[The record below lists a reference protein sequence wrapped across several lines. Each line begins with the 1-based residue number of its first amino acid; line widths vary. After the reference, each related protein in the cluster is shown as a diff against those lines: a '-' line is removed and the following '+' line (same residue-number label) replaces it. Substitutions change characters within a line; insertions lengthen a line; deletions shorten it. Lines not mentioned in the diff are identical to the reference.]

1 MPIEN
6 LEEEGL
12 SKLPNLDIANLAF
25 QLQLRHD
32 KSGNTKSMDSSDA
45 EKLMNYIKKDNMA
58 PYYEKV
64 CKDLN
69 WELDGELLMQ
79 MKSENEKELKK
90 LDEKIA
96 EEMEYESDEKDVLL
110 MKAEYLC
117 KIGNKEE
124 SLAVFRK
131 AYDKTVALGH
141 RLDIV
146 FNMIRIGLFYMD
158 HNLITRNIDKAK
170 ELIEDG
176 GDWDRRNRLKVYQ
189 GLYSIAIRD
198 FKTAASLFLE
208 TVSTFTSYELMDY
221 KTFVQYTVYVCM
233 LALERTQLRE
243 KVVKGSEILEVLFE
257 EQNIKKY
264 LFSLYDCQYA
274 EFFIRLAEVEKI
286 LHEDRYFHPHYRYY
300 VREMRI
306 LAYTQLLESYRSLTL
321 DYMAQAFGVSVE
333 FIDREVSRFIAVGRL
348 HCKIDKV
355 AGVVETN
362 RPDSKNWLYQE
373 TIKRGDLLLNRVQ
386 KLSRVINI

>member
-1 MPIEN
+1 MPVEN

-25 QLQLRHD
+25 QMQLRRD
-32 KSGNTKSMDSSDA
+32 QNEGAEMDSDDV
-45 EKLMNYIKKDNMA
+45 EKLMEYIKKDNMA

-64 CKDLN
+64 CKDLG
-69 WELDGELLMQ
+69 WKVDQDLLQ
-79 MKSENEKELKK
+79 KMKVENEKELKK

-96 EEMEYESDEKDVLL
+96 EEMEYESDEKDVLI

-117 KIGNKEE
+117 KIGEKEE
-124 SLAVFRK
+124 SLTVFRK

-141 RLDIV
+141 RLDII
-146 FNMIRIGLFYMD
+146 FNLIRIGLFYMD
-158 HNLITRNIDKAK
+158 HSLITRNIDKAK
-170 ELIEDG
+170 ELIEEG

-198 FKTAASLFLE
+198 FKTASNLFLE

-221 KTFVQYTVYVCM
+221 KTFVRYTVYVCM

-257 EQNIKKY
+257 EKDAKNY
-264 LFSLYDCQYA
+264 LFSLYDCHYA
-274 EFFIRLAEVEKI
+274 QFFTSLADVEKI
-286 LHEDRYFHPHYRYY
+286 LREDRYFHAHYRYY

-321 DYMAQAFGVSVE
+321 EYMAQAFGVTVP
-333 FIDREVSRFIAVGRL
+333 FIDRELSRFIAVGRL

-355 AGVVETN
+355 GGVVETN